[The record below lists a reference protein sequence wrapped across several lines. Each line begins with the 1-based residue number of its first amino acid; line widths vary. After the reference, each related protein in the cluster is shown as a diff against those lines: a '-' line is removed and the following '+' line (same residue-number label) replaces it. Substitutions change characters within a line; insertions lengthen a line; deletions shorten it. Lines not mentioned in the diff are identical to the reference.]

1 MNPKYQL
8 TNRQM
13 SSSLG
18 DEVVILNH
26 RDGVYYGLEEVG
38 MLVWEQMQAAPQ
50 TIDNL
55 TEKVCN
61 EYDIEP
67 SICQADIQNLLAD
80 LIKEKLVEVVED

>member
-1 MNPKYQL
+1 MNQKYQL

-26 RDGVYYGLEEVG
+26 KDGVYYGLEEVG
-38 MLVWEQMQAAPQ
+38 MLVWEQLQAAPQ
-50 TIDNL
+50 TVENL

-61 EYDIEP
+61 VYDIEP
-67 SICQADIQNLLAD
+67 SLCQADIQNLLAD
-80 LIKEKLVEVVED
+80 LIKEKLVEEVA